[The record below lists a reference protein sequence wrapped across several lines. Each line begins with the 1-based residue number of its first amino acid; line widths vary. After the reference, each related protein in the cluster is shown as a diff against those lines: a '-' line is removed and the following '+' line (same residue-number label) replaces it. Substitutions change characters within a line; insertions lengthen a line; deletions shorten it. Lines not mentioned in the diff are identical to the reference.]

1 MIKKIENELMSIAH
15 RILKLSG
22 REDVDKMHEEV
33 AQLYEKLSVLKFAKE
48 HFLEDL
54 PTLGDD
60 SAFFEMLDK
69 VLSNKKEDETDNNH
83 GIYFK
88 LEGENDNEEIMEP
101 VMEKIKNIVAHMPD
115 EVEEEDD
122 EELSKDTTS
131 DLTEDEP
138 TEFDH
143 LTKDF
148 KDMPEFEPISKAQE
162 KVYQRSVN
170 DILKGKGVVIG
181 LNDKLAFIKHLFD
194 GKREDYDR
202 VLSQINTAQN
212 FKEASNLILNQ
223 VKPDYN
229 MWKGKEEMEQRFLEL
244 IESKF
249 D

>member
-1 MIKKIENELMSIAH
+1 MIKKIETELMSIAH

-22 REDVDKMHEEV
+22 REDVEKMHEEV

-54 PTLGDD
+54 PSIGESEST
-60 SAFFEMLDK
+60 FFEMLDR
-69 VLSNKKEDETDNNH
+69 VLSNNNLENESKDS
-83 GIYFK
+83 IYLK
-88 LEGENDNEEIMEP
+88 LEEENEDEEIMEP

-115 EVEEEDD
+115 EEEVEED
-122 EELSKDTTS
+122 EIVLDQNNHQPE
-131 DLTEDEP
+131 EDEP
-138 TEFDH
+138 SEFDN

-162 KVYQRSVN
+162 KIYQRSVN
-170 DILKGKGVVIG
+170 DVLKGKGVVIG

-212 FKEASNLILNQ
+212 FKEASNLIQNQ